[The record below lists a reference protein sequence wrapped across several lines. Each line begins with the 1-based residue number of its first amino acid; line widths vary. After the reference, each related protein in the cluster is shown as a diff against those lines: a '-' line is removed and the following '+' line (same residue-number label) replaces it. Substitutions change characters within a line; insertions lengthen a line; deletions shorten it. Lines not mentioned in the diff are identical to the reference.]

1 MLVVMCYFNG
11 YKLKYKYLRVQ
22 KL

>member
-11 YKLKYKYLRVQ
+11 YKV
-22 KL
+22 